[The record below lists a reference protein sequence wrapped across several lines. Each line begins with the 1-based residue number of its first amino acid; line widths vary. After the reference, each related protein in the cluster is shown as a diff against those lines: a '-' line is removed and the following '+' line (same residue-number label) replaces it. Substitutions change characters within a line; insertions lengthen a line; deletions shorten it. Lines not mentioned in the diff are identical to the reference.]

1 MTEGWGFVWPDLLTS
16 GEDEGLQA
24 GFRRQAGDQP
34 VVLCAQT
41 PETLDESEP
50 PGWSWTWTST
60 RRWTHPRT
68 CWGPSLTSLRGLFT

>member
-41 PETLDESEP
+41 LQKLWTRVSLLVGAGRGCP
-50 PGWSWTWTST
+50 PGGG
-60 RRWTHPRT
+60 RIRGRVG
-68 CWGPSLTSLRGLFT
+68 GPL